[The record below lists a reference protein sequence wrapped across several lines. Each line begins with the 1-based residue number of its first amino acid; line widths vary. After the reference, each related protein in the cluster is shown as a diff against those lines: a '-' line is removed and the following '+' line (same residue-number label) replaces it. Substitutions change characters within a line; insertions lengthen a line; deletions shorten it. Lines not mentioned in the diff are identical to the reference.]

1 MLFKRNL
8 LVCIFA
14 IITFLAGCA
23 APLIL
28 MSPQGQLMMSIIKP
42 MIGLDPNKAG
52 FFDQPV
58 IQERLKPLLGP
69 YYDDTITV
77 LKTAEKIQ
85 QEGPLVYMLS
95 KDSPIPQVAEKAGL
109 VYNTDTNQLAV
120 LLVTGGSPQIF
131 AEKLSKETAD
141 QVPVW
146 PKELEPFTSV
156 DKMKRKA
163 ISAIASQ
170 LPVDDRTKAF
180 MENAANDG
188 VKQTASNALANKQQ
202 AVTKQVVADVK
213 STEPVAKVLSLQEKL
228 QRIEAA
234 QLKTR
239 NAQQKLA
246 TAKTAKDLKL
256 AQQELDEAKAELKAL
271 QDTPTTSEQKPH

>member
-1 MLFKRNL
+1 MIFKRNL

-23 APLIL
+23 APLLL

-69 YYDDTITV
+69 YYDDTITI

-120 LLVTGGSPQIF
+120 LLVTGGNPQVF
-131 AEKLSKETAD
+131 AEKLSKEAAD

-156 DKMKRKA
+156 DKIKRKA
-163 ISAIASQ
+163 VSAMASQ
-170 LPVDDRTKAF
+170 LPVDDRTKAL

-188 VKQTASNALANKQQ
+188 VKKTANNELANKQQ
-202 AVTKQVVADVK
+202 EVTQQVVAGIK
-213 STEPVAKVLSLQEKL
+213 STEPVAKALSAQEKL

-234 QLKTR
+234 QRKAR

-256 AQQELDEAKAELKAL
+256 AQQELDTAKAELKAL
-271 QDTPTTSEQKPH
+271 EQMPTVEQKPL